1 MKQGSLFGE
10 LILFDVF
17 FYAGVSAIVGGEV
30 VDDDLVLLVLLI
42 VDGIEGALD
51 LSVEDVVVG
60 AEDDTHVDLSNI
72 LQPILRFDLIKVLFI

>member
-1 MKQGSLFGE
+1 M
-10 LILFDVF
+10 ILFNVF